1 MRKKTEVYQQ
11 RHTQLHQVVTAAQ
24 NAAVTIKKDVAAWT
38 AEATDLVTQAKKPF
52 LDAQKRVW
60 EMEHKRFGKKA
71 AARDLENARAQL
83 QNTFPTAGD
92 PDRYDWNKKATADT
106 IQRLHGHD
114 IQRRITHYAA
124 ADKAVTTALDKD
136 KTTITGT
143 LLPKVRPTASYELP
157 VGRWKDA
164 ARDARHTN
172 IGAALNQL
180 QARITDTQRRLDDIP
195 RRVTNATTNL
205 TNCHHEAAIRA
216 AQTPTQ
222 RENEHHTST
231 HLRQRQEEAQAK
243 KAARYTH
250 FDGAPSHDIH
260 HGPSHGG
267 GMSL

>member
-1 MRKKTEVYQQ
+1 M
-11 RHTQLHQVVTAAQ
+11 
-24 NAAVTIKKDVAAWT
+24 
-38 AEATDLVTQAKKPF
+38 
-52 LDAQKRVW
+52 
-60 EMEHKRFGKKA
+60 
-71 AARDLENARAQL
+71 
-83 QNTFPTAGD
+83 
-92 PDRYDWNKKATADT
+92 
-106 IQRLHGHD
+106 
-114 IQRRITHYAA
+114 
-124 ADKAVTTALDKD
+124 
-136 KTTITGT
+136 
-143 LLPKVRPTASYELP
+143 RPTAAYELP
-157 VGRWKDA
+157 VGRWQDA
-164 ARDARHTN
+164 ARDARGYKIDIEPAEKRWATPTPGGLIRSAESCAPELQARHTN